1 MKIGTIAAAAA
12 LSVLSMAV
20 VAQSTPCGQGRCAC
34 GEGKGMAMGG
44 GAPAQAPLYDPD
56 TVTTVRGTATA
67 VTVVP
72 ARSGRMGGVHL
83 TLGSEEHATQVHLG
97 PVWFLRGEGIEVAK
111 GDAVEVTGSLVDS
124 EGQSFLVA
132 RELKK
137 GEKVVKLRDQQ
148 GVPVWAAGPRT
159 R

>member
-1 MKIGTIAAAAA
+1 MKIRTAAAAA
-12 LSVLSMAV
+12 AFSVLGLAL
-20 VAQSTPCGQGRCAC
+20 VAQSTPCGEGRCAC
-34 GEGKGMAMGG
+34 GRGRGMAMGA
-44 GAPAQAPLYDPD
+44 GAPARAPLYDPD
-56 TVTTVRGTATA
+56 TVTTVRGTVTA

-72 ARSGRMGGVHL
+72 ARGGRMGGMHL
-83 TLGSEEHATQVHLG
+83 TLESEGQATEVHLG
-97 PVWFLRGEGIEVAK
+97 PAWFLRGEGIEVAK

-124 EGQSFLVA
+124 DGQSFLVA

-148 GVPVWAAGPRT
+148 GVPVWSAGPRS